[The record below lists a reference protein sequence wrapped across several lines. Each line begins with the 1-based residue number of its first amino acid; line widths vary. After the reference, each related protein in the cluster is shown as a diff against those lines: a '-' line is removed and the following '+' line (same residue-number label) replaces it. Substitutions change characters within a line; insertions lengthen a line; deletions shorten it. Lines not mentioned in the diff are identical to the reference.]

1 MHWGISPL
9 LFCFKTY
16 AIILLYPRKQE
27 DSYLAQELEI
37 EFKNMLT
44 KEEYTSLLTAYK
56 LENDI
61 KTQTND
67 YFDTADFLIRE
78 NGAALRVRNKKDKF
92 VLTLKQ
98 PADEG
103 LLETHQPISFET
115 FEAIKKSASLPEG
128 EVLTQLQAFG
138 IQDQLI
144 HLGRLTTHRAE
155 YMLDE
160 GLLVL
165 DHSEYLNRED
175 FELEFEVSAF
185 EAGERAFSHL
195 LQKHEIPKREAKNKI
210 LRFFLASQEQA

>member
-1 MHWGISPL
+1 M
-9 LFCFKTY
+9 
-16 AIILLYPRKQE
+16 
-27 DSYLAQELEI
+27 AQELEI

-44 KEEYTSLLTAYK
+44 KEEYSFLLTTYE

-78 NGAALRVRNKKDKF
+78 KGAALRVRNKKASL

-103 LLETHQPISFET
+103 LLETHQSISHET
-115 FEAIKKSASLPEG
+115 FEEMKKNGALPEG
-128 EVLTQLQAFG
+128 EVLSQLQELG
-138 IQDQLI
+138 IHDQLH

-155 YMLDE
+155 FATDN

-185 EAGERAFSHL
+185 EAGERAFHHL
-195 LQKHEIPKREAKNKI
+195 LQQHQIPKRAAKNKI

>member
-1 MHWGISPL
+1 M
-9 LFCFKTY
+9 KM
-16 AIILLYPRKQE
+16 E

-44 KEEYTSLLTAYK
+44 KEEYASLLTTYQ
-56 LENDI
+56 LENNI

-67 YFDTADFLIRE
+67 YFDTVDFLIRE
-78 NGAALRVRNKKDKF
+78 KGAALRVRNKKDSL

-98 PADEG
+98 PANEG
-103 LLETHQPISFET
+103 LLETHQSISLET
-115 FEAIKKSASLPEG
+115 FKAIKKNGSLPEG
-128 EVLTQLQAFG
+128 EVRSQLQELG
-138 IQDQLI
+138 IQDQLL

-155 YMLDE
+155 FATDK

-175 FELEFEVSAF
+175 FELEFEVSAY
-185 EAGERAFSHL
+185 EAGERAFNHL
-195 LQKHEIPKREAKNKI
+195 LQQHQIPKRAAKNKI